1 MRLADAVR
9 PRGNFI
15 SDGSG
20 VCGTGI
26 PFASCMQTA
35 VMTMIWYCV
44 LQRGKSWVIC
54 SDVWSQTMTE
64 TFFRTLKHKLAV
76 SFLAVRFV
84 SAINRVYLI
93 WVFLKELINA
103 LKVLPSLWIAAQNTL
118 L

>member
-54 SDVWSQTMTE
+54 SDVDSLFCNMMKM
-64 TFFRTLKHKLAV
+64 FHVKHFA
-76 SFLAVRFV
+76 
-84 SAINRVYLI
+84 
-93 WVFLKELINA
+93 ELF
-103 LKVLPSLWIAAQNTL
+103 
-118 L
+118 